1 MKEKRLSGHEN
12 VEEVKPVKES
22 LRGKRKKTAKCRRNR
37 GQRALRGGG
46 AAARPRTGGHR
57 DRGDDPARV
66 TPKPAERPRREV
78 PACGAA
84 LPRGPIWR
92 DEESSSVRR
101 QGEAALFF

>member
-1 MKEKRLSGHEN
+1 M
-12 VEEVKPVKES
+12 
-22 LRGKRKKTAKCRRNR
+22 
-37 GQRALRGGG
+37 LRGGG
-46 AAARPRTGGHR
+46 AAARTGTGGHR

-101 QGEAALFF
+101 QGEAALFFLKLMRPELISSHTGEGQGRNLHLTFQNFPSY